1 MPLIT
6 IYHIFFCRLPFS
18 EWNIS
23 ESQYLTRLGRKMQSE
38 GCFATML
45 INVLPCVTDLIR
57 THKEGGFE

>member
-1 MPLIT
+1 LCAALAIHFYAQALI
-6 IYHIFFCRLPFS
+6 I
-18 EWNIS
+18 
-23 ESQYLTRLGRKMQSE
+23 TRLGRKMQSE